1 MILYIILL
9 NVIVHISG
17 QSIILTSLA
26 NGSGLF

>member
-1 MILYIILL
+1 MILILL
-9 NVIVHISG
+9 NVIIHISG

>member
-1 MILYIILL
+1 MILILL
-9 NVIVHISG
+9 NVVIHISG